1 MIVVCN
7 SCTTRLQLDD
17 AKIPERAFTVR
28 CPKCQTTINVTP
40 ASSSDSST
48 NGHGPSS
55 AIESVNVRT
64 PQPAPAYNPGQSAKE
79 SNGNGTALASVEPGD
94 LASMLVKLLQTGVQG
109 QAQSNGRFNW
119 ERRRVL
125 VCVSPPYR
133 EAIARTLSDEKYHV
147 FLADD
152 IGQAI
157 DRMREE
163 RMEVVILEA
172 DFDEAQQGFA
182 LVTNEIN
189 SLRPNVRRRLIFVQ
203 MSGSANTG
211 DTYGAFVNN
220 VNVIFNPFDIPEL
233 PQLLE
238 RTMRDLNELYNNF
251 NLATSLSGF

>member
-1 MIVVCN
+1 
-7 SCTTRLQLDD
+7 
-17 AKIPERAFTVR
+17 
-28 CPKCQTTINVTP
+28 
-40 ASSSDSST
+40 
-48 NGHGPSS
+48 
-55 AIESVNVRT
+55 
-64 PQPAPAYNPGQSAKE
+64 
-79 SNGNGTALASVEPGD
+79 
-94 LASMLVKLLQTGVQG
+94 MLVKLLQTGVQG

-147 FLADD
+147 FLAED

>member
-1 MIVVCN
+1 
-7 SCTTRLQLDD
+7 
-17 AKIPERAFTVR
+17 
-28 CPKCQTTINVTP
+28 
-40 ASSSDSST
+40 
-48 NGHGPSS
+48 
-55 AIESVNVRT
+55 
-64 PQPAPAYNPGQSAKE
+64 
-79 SNGNGTALASVEPGD
+79 
-94 LASMLVKLLQTGVQG
+94 MLVKLLQTGVQG
-109 QAQSNGRFNW
+109 QAQSKGRFNW

-125 VCVSPPYR
+125 VCVGLPYR

-147 FLADD
+147 FLAED
-152 IGQAI
+152 IEQAI

-182 LVTNEIN
+182 FVTNEIN
-189 SLRPNVRRRLIFVQ
+189 SLRPNDRRRLIFAQ
-203 MSGSANTG
+203 MSGSAKTG

-251 NLATSLSGF
+251 NLATSFSGF